1 MPPLSFSVFEGVAP
15 IRSCT
20 GPHEIGQGGNRFS
33 VPARRRNTRTISA
46 HRMEVVD
53 DWKTASG
60 TVSSALNA
68 RETDTLTWARQRLQ
82 ADVVRVHLMA

>member
-1 MPPLSFSVFEGVAP
+1 
-15 IRSCT
+15 
-20 GPHEIGQGGNRFS
+20 
-33 VPARRRNTRTISA
+33 
-46 HRMEVVD
+46 MEVVD
-53 DWKTASG
+53 VWKTASG